1 MKHQIDCVGFKP
13 MRKGKLVGFADITIR
28 ELQLTIH
35 DVSLHSKGA
44 SRWASPPGRPW
55 IKDGA
60 VVTDADGKIQY
71 SPVLEFESRETRYA
85 FSAAVWRAVA
95 QLDAHSKSE

>member
-1 MKHQIDCVGFKP
+1 MIGTERYFSDRQGP
-13 MRKGKLVGFADITIR
+13 LVGIADITIR

-60 VVTDADGKIQY
+60 VVTDADGKNPIQ
-71 SPVLEFESRETRYA
+71 PGARI
-85 FSAAVWRAVA
+85 
-95 QLDAHSKSE
+95 